1 MVAQRPARPPR
12 PTDDVRP
19 RALAAATRLFA
30 ARGFE
35 GASLQDVAG
44 EVGVTKQAL
53 LYHFASK
60 EELRRAVLGA
70 MVTHWNEALPRVLL
84 AASAADDRFD
94 AVVGELLRFFASDP
108 DRARLLVRHLLD
120 RPAESRELI
129 ASHVKGYVAA
139 ISSYI
144 ARGRERGTHRADVDP
159 EAYVAA
165 VLQLLV
171 VGVAS
176 LPVLDVVLDGPR
188 AKAAP
193 RVIAELRRI
202 ARVALFPAEAPA
214 PAPRRPTR
222 TRSTARTARRGDP

>member
-1 MVAQRPARPPR
+1 MVAKRAPR
-12 PTDDVRP
+12 PVRTGDDVRP

-35 GASLQDVAG
+35 GTSLQDVAA

-70 MVTHWNEALPRVLL
+70 MVTHWSEALPRVLL
-84 AASAADDRFD
+84 AATAADDRFD
-94 AVVGELLRFFASDP
+94 AVVGELLRFFSADP

-129 ASHVKGYVAA
+129 ALHVKGYVGA
-139 ISSYI
+139 ISAYI
-144 ARGRERGTHRADVDP
+144 ARGKERGTHRADVDP

-176 LPVLDVVLDGPR
+176 LPVLDVVLDAPR
-188 AKAAP
+188 ARAAP
-193 RVIAELRRI
+193 RLVAELRRI
-202 ARVALFPAEAPA
+202 AHSSLFPVDRAPH
-214 PAPRRPTR
+214 PPKRQ
-222 TRSTARTARRGDP
+222 RSAS

>member
-1 MVAQRPARPPR
+1 MVAKRPSRPSR
-12 PTDDVRP
+12 TGDDVRP

-35 GASLQDVAG
+35 GTSLQDVAG

-70 MVTHWNEALPRVLL
+70 MVAHWSEALPRVLL
-84 AASAADDRFD
+84 AATAADDRFD
-94 AVVGELLRFFASDP
+94 AVVGELLRFFAADP

-120 RPAESRELI
+120 RPGESRELI
-129 ASHVKGYVAA
+129 AQHVKGYVGA
-139 ISSYI
+139 ISAYI
-144 ARGRERGTHRADVDP
+144 ARGKERGTHRADVDP

-188 AKAAP
+188 ARSSA
-193 RVIAELRRI
+193 RIVAELRRI
-202 ARVALFPAEAPA
+202 SHSALFSPE
-214 PAPRRPTR
+214 PAPRPK
-222 TRSTARTARRGDP
+222 RSRSPR